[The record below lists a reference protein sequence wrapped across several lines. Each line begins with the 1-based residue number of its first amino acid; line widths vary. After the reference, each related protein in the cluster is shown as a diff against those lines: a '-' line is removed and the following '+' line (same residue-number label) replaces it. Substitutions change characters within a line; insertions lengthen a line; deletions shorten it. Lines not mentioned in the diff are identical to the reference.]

1 MNTEGQDCSAGGEL
15 SIADRWITSR
25 LGHTIGQARNQF
37 SQYRF
42 DLASQALY
50 EFAWYEYCDWYL
62 ELCKPV
68 LQSDTSTAAQKRGTR
83 HTLLQVFEGYLRL
96 LHPLMPFVTEEIWQ
110 SIAPLAGIKIDPA
123 RNTIMLQPYPKVS
136 DFPIDSD
143 ADHAIAPI
151 KAAILGPRQIRG
163 QLDVP
168 QSRKITLYFKSS
180 NINDW
185 PAIENN
191 LPLVIGAAN
200 VSNVVHVQ
208 DESTLPP
215 TALQVV
221 DGRSLYAPLSELI
234 DDVDAELVRIEKRK
248 SKTAQELTKCEN
260 KLSNANFIANAPP
273 AVVEQERERIANF
286 KAELQQLTEQT
297 QRVASLRK

>member
-1 MNTEGQDCSAGGEL
+1 
-15 SIADRWITSR
+15 
-25 LGHTIGQARNQF
+25 
-37 SQYRF
+37 
-42 DLASQALY
+42 LY

-68 LQSDTSTAAQKRGTR
+68 LQSETSTAAQKRGTR

-110 SIAPLAGIKIDPA
+110 SIAPLAGVKIDPT
-123 RNTIMLQPYPKVS
+123 RNTIMLQAYPHVS
-136 DFPIDSD
+136 DFPIDAA
-143 ADHAIAPI
+143 ADQAIAPI

-168 QSRKITLYFKSS
+168 QSRKITLYFKSG
-180 NINDW
+180 NATDW
-185 PAIENN
+185 QAIQDNMS
-191 LPLVIGAAN
+191 LVIGAAN
-200 VSNVVHVQ
+200 VLNVIHI
-208 DESTLPP
+208 ENEATLPP

-234 DDVDAELVRIEKRK
+234 DDVDAEIARIDKRK

-260 KLSNANFIANAPP
+260 KLNNANFVANAPP

-286 KAELQQLTEQT
+286 KAELAQLTEQA
-297 QRVASLRK
+297 QRVASLRKK